1 MREETFVCSICGHE
15 YPIGDAAF
23 FDGQALCPDC
33 LCRHTRIC
41 DHCGDRIWLSDD
53 RGEDALTLCGHCAE
67 NFYTHCS
74 DCGLFAEMDQLHYL
88 GSEWL
93 CDDCYD
99 HRRQQERGVQSYC
112 YKPSTIFYGDG
123 PRYLG
128 VELEIDEGGES
139 NSNAN
144 QIMAVGNCD
153 RNHIYIKHDGSLE
166 G

>member
-1 MREETFVCSICGHE
+1 MREVMTICSMCGTEH
-15 YPIGDAAF
+15 PATDMTW
-23 FDGQALCPDC
+23 FDSHNLCPDC
-33 LCRHTRIC
+33 LRRHTRIC

-53 RGEDALTLCGHCAE
+53 RGEDALTLCAHCAE

-74 DCGLFAEMDQLHYL
+74 DCGLFAETDQLHYM

-112 YKPSTIFYGDG
+112 YKPAPIFYGDG

-144 QIMAVGNCD
+144 QIMAVGNEEY
-153 RNHIYIKHDGSLE
+153 NHIVRT
-166 G
+166 